1 MEEGDGEGGE
11 GEGRK
16 EGMVLKEEKAN
27 GSRKVEEDKR
37 KGKEG
42 KCKGEK
48 GEEDRKGMVGK
59 EVKGTRTWKKG
70 G

>member
-1 MEEGDGEGGE
+1 MRP
-11 GEGRK
+11 GR
-16 EGMVLKEEKAN
+16 L
-27 GSRKVEEDKR
+27 RKV
-37 KGKEG
+37 KGKGRKEG